1 MLLTTLLFSVLL
13 VSAWKVKVWKAAAIA
28 GVFFLAEIAF
38 FGANMVKLGH
48 GGWIPLALAAGIY
61 TLMVTWKQGQRI
73 VFERLRSRSVG
84 LAAPVEE
91 YVRQVER
98 ENPPRVPRTAV
109 FLERFPDLV
118 PPSLLLNR
126 RHNGVLHERIVFV
139 TVETAEVPRLPRARR
154 AQVEPLG
161 AGFFRVRL
169 AWGFME
175 EPDIPAAL
183 AEVSLDGFRLH
194 PAETSYFLGRESV
207 LSAPRSS
214 GMARW
219 RERLFSWMRRNE
231 RPASAY
237 FRIPPDRAVEVGI
250 LVEI

>member
-1 MLLTTLLFSVLL
+1 M
-13 VSAWKVKVWKAAAIA
+13 
-28 GVFFLAEIAF
+28 
-38 FGANMVKLGH
+38 
-48 GGWIPLALAAGIY
+48 
-61 TLMVTWKQGQRI
+61 
-73 VFERLRSRSVG
+73 
-84 LAAPVEE
+84 
-91 YVRQVER
+91 
-98 ENPPRVPRTAV
+98 
-109 FLERFPDLV
+109 
-118 PPSLLLNR
+118 
-126 RHNGVLHERIVFV
+126 